1 MITLIILSIFMVVCG
16 GVSMGSALFAV
27 AGGSHVLAAIS
38 LAFGVL
44 AFLCGHAI
52 FA

>member
-1 MITLIILSIFMVVCG
+1 MIVLSILTVLMVVCG
-16 GVSMGSALFAV
+16 SVSLGSALFAV